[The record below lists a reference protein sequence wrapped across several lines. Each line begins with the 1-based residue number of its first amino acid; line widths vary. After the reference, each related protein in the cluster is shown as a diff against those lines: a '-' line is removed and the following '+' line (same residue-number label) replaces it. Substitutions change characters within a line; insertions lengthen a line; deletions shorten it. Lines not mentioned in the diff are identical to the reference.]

1 MAQDDIDI
9 EKHFE
14 EIHERANRIFAEMWE
29 MSRPVLMMPE
39 QVWKPALDIYE
50 TEDAVMVVVEVA
62 GMKKNE
68 INVTMDRDILTV
80 SGNRIEN
87 IPHKTR
93 LVQMEINYGN
103 FQRKVKIF
111 IPIDRDKIS
120 ATYEDGFL
128 KIALPK
134 KSEVHHSIKVTPD

>member
-1 MAQDDIDI
+1 
-9 EKHFE
+9 
-14 EIHERANRIFAEMWE
+14 
-29 MSRPVLMMPE
+29 
-39 QVWKPALDIYE
+39 
-50 TEDAVMVVVEVA
+50 VVEVA

-93 LVQMEINYGN
+93 LVQMEINYGK

-128 KIALPK
+128 KITLPK

>member
-1 MAQDDIDI
+1 MTIAQDDIDI

-39 QVWKPALDIYE
+39 QVWKPAMDIYE

-68 INVTMDRDILTV
+68 INVTMDRDILIV
-80 SGNRIEN
+80 SGNRDSKN
-87 IPHKTR
+87 
-93 LVQMEINYGN
+93 
-103 FQRKVKIF
+103 
-111 IPIDRDKIS
+111 
-120 ATYEDGFL
+120 
-128 KIALPK
+128 
-134 KSEVHHSIKVTPD
+134 PDSLS